1 MEVNGEADDL
11 DEDINRLQIVL
22 QADEEKEAESDAEG
36 ELQSLHQDAGMQGK
50 QLSGSGKIFLIII

>member
-50 QLSGSGKIFLIII
+50 QLSGSGKFFLIII